1 MTGIVTG
8 GEAGHLGSAIAH
20 TAERIGTFQRTQDR
34 LDWERTQNPERQRE
48 EQLRIQREKEIAD
61 RAAKRLA
68 DKLAKDCQDQIDI
81 ANKVLVIHEGYRYRK
96 CPITHKWE
104 HVWN

>member
-1 MTGIVTG
+1 MTDIVG
-8 GEAGHLGSAIAH
+8 GEGGHLGSAIAH

-48 EQLRIQREKEIAD
+48 EQLRAQREKEKAD
-61 RAAKRLA
+61 LAAKRLA
-68 DKLAKDCQDQIDI
+68 DKLAKQSQDAIDI
-81 ANKVLVIHEGYRYRK
+81 ANKTLIIQNGYRYRK
-96 CPITHKWE
+96 CPITNKWE